1 MDGAQILSD
10 LKSGRGTI
18 SCSGEFLSDF
28 LENYYDAGHVRDACT
43 RKHLQ
48 ANYYEAAYNGLESID
63 DLIGVTPREIWID
76 DVCQRKSKL
85 NLDSTV
91 IYSEQNNMI
100 RAEEFENQLLS
111 TKRPVSFSLLHIYF
125 NGLIGVNKLI
135 KIPISSGDNKKVI
148 AFLTI
153 FQDLTPQL
161 PLQRLFNLYQESFPF
176 SKQKAIQHL
185 LRHLELDSH
194 FNPLSLPT
202 YKEVQILLA
211 MSEVSQCKV
220 LAQQF
225 EVSVPTMSN
234 HITHIRE
241 KIVSP
246 FTLRHV
252 LSKLRTVGRKPDQ
265 GRTLI

>member
-1 MDGAQILSD
+1 MNATQMLPD

-28 LENYYDAGHVRDACT
+28 VENYRDASHVRDAQT
-43 RKHLQ
+43 RKHLL
-48 ANYYEAAYNGLESID
+48 ANHYEAAVNGLGID
-63 DLIGVTPREIWID
+63 DFICATPREIWID
-76 DVCQRKSKL
+76 DVFQRKSKL
-85 NLDSTV
+85 NLDSA
-91 IYSEQNNMI
+91 IIHSEYENVM
-100 RAEEFENQLLS
+100 RAEKFENQVFL
-111 TKRPVSFSLLHIYF
+111 TKRPINFNCRSIYF
-125 NGLIGVNKLI
+125 NGRISFENTT
-135 KIPISSGDNKKVI
+135 KIPISSADNKKVI

-153 FQDLTPQL
+153 FQNLTPQL
-161 PLQRLFNLYQESFPF
+161 SLQRLFNLYQEAFPF

-185 LRHLELDSH
+185 LRHLELDCC

-202 YKEVQILLA
+202 SKEMQILLA
-211 MSEVSQCKV
+211 MCESSQCKV

-234 HITHIRE
+234 HTTHIRD

-252 LSKLRTVGRKPDQ
+252 LSKLRTTGKGSATSTDF
-265 GRTLI
+265 L